1 MNNYVK
7 QFAGSVVPSWI
18 NDIGN
23 LTDKYKRQST
33 SIPEAT
39 MARIPGL
46 RTNLKEQTDVFGNK
60 LEQGGVNTINPFKP
74 SPDTSNTLT
83 NELDRLAGVSK
94 DYNVW
99 PTPPNNSDFFGKDT
113 NVDYNQ
119 IKQIQADLGAQI
131 QTAWQETMA
140 SQDYM
145 SKDDRGKVELLT
157 KVKRD
162 ITDTF
167 KQQNA
172 SKYGQT
178 ITPKIAKVAKP
189 KTARKSRRVASKR
202 GRTGTSRGRVAS
214 IAKSKQPKFK
224 SVRIAR
230 GTAPKISKTPRLKLR
245 SYT

>member
-1 MNNYVK
+1 
-7 QFAGSVVPSWI
+7 
-18 NDIGN
+18 
-23 LTDKYKRQST
+23 
-33 SIPEAT
+33 
-39 MARIPGL
+39 
-46 RTNLKEQTDVFGNK
+46 
-60 LEQGGVNTINPFKP
+60 
-74 SPDTSNTLT
+74 
-83 NELDRLAGVSK
+83 
-94 DYNVW
+94 
-99 PTPPNNSDFFGKDT
+99 
-113 NVDYNQ
+113 
-119 IKQIQADLGAQI
+119 
-131 QTAWQETMA
+131 MA